1 MNQTLRMRFFP
12 LLLAASLLAPSA
24 CKKKQAAEE
33 EAPIEHV
40 GSSPLGTSQV
50 VLHKDFAVRTTV
62 AFPFE
67 MPAHAAMPH
76 LRGTYKS
83 FVTKLGVQPNP
94 DGANVDFLVFT
105 EDQYA
110 NFAQGVTGNSLFS
123 VDSSHDQTVD
133 VGLPP
138 SLNEPRKFYLV
149 FRSTP
154 GGDAR
159 KVVKADLSVDF

>member
-1 MNQTLRMRFFP
+1 MKQNLRLCLFP
-12 LLLAASLLAPSA
+12 LLLAATLLASPA
-24 CKKKQAAEE
+24 CKKQPAE
-33 EAPIEHV
+33 EAPPPHFPAPK
-40 GSSPLGTSQV
+40 PLASQI

-67 MPAHAAMPH
+67 MPAHAATPH

-83 FVTKLGVQPNP
+83 FVTKLGIQSNP
-94 DGANVDFLVFT
+94 DSANVDFLVFT

-110 NFAQGVTGNSLFS
+110 DFAQGATGSSIFS
-123 VDSSHDQTVD
+123 VDSSHDQAVD

-149 FRSTP
+149 FRNTP
-154 GGDAR
+154 GGEAK
-159 KVVKADLSVDF
+159 KVVQADLSLDF